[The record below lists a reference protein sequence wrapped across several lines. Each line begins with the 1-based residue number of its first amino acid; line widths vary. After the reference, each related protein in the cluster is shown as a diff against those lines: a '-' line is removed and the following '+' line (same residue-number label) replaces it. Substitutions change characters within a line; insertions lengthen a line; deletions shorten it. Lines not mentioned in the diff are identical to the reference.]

1 MHTYSQK
8 NPTHGKSQRLR
19 SVLALLLMAVFSLGQ
34 FFLSATAL
42 SSLASLAGQHQV
54 LFSGDSVVLH
64 HPQGQT
70 SPHQGL
76 AKVLVAISHADES
89 GDHVLPCVETGF
101 CEEPRLCELSETAPS
116 MEIVA
121 DFNPFFEHHCLLA
134 IEAIEESLCAA
145 HDHPH
150 LTELTLTHW
159 RTVKRM
165 V

>member
-1 MHTYSQK
+1 MHHHPQK
-8 NPTHGKSQRLR
+8 EPTHARSQRLR
-19 SVLALLLMAVFSLGQ
+19 SALALLLMAVFSLGQ

-70 SPHQGL
+70 SQHQGL

-101 CEEPRLCELSETAPS
+101 CEEPRLSELSETTPP
-116 MEIVA
+116 MIMLEVA
-121 DFNPFFEHHCLLA
+121 NDCFEHHSLLA
-134 IEAIEESLCAA
+134 MAAGEESVSAT
-145 HDHPH
+145 HDHP
-150 LTELTLTHW
+150 LVTELTLTHW